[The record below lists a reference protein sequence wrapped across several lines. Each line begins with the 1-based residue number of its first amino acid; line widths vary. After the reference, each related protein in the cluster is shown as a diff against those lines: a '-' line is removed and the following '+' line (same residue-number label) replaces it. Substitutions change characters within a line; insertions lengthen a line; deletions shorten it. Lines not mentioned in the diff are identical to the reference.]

1 MCPLPDTFFH
11 SYHLLT
17 HSSDTALIMSVAP
30 SSVATLVSVSSGVEN
45 DLRSLVAEG
54 KKKVAD
60 LQASAERA
68 IQKLRFIAQQA
79 PTASPPSTP
88 KSGTAPAELPAE
100 TLQSDLIL
108 RPLLLVTSAKQ
119 PKLTLIALSAI
130 QKLLT
135 LSPLNPR
142 FISTIVGTLRIQAE
156 TDDPAVQLKI
166 LQTLLLCISP
176 VSIACGEILTGSLLQ
191 ALGVCFRLFS
201 SKNGMIANT
210 SSAALRQVIQ
220 LLYDKI
226 QTDAVEQEAAV
237 LAEKRSEIR
246 ALSEQSGEEM
256 KSSNTAIVVT
266 ADEDFPL
273 AELPPEQLNGFL
285 LYRDLCILANASEQ
299 GRTQARWLTLSST
312 VSPSLCIELLEGI
325 VSGHKRLFG
334 IEPTLFT
341 LLKRDTCVL
350 ISRLLRSTFDF
361 PLLVRLLR
369 CVSLI
374 VRHCH
379 PRLRSECEV
388 FLTLLIKMLGQE
400 FPMWQHVLVLEAL
413 VAFTQSASLVYF
425 LYSRYDDANNNKI
438 IASVCHSLSSFISSS
453 PLPADASGVLGY
465 KLSGGK
471 KPVKG
476 LESLNDE
483 EPPVWDEVYRVS
495 LSIESIIQ
503 IVNGLAN
510 LAALSESDAA
520 AVSIMMRGSST
531 TTTSEKTEEKSK
543 ASLDPMSPPPS
554 IMSPTAN
561 SSSASAFA
569 PDDDEL
575 SPDRDVLKRLVL
587 SCWQSILA
595 ALSSLLA
602 KTNEEAQVQHLLMAY
617 QSFTNTC
624 GMLQLIKPRDALL
637 SSLCSFALKKQF
649 PRDESIQELMKD
661 VLTPGADG
669 QLAPLLTAKNIQAYK
684 ALFNIAHCLGS
695 YLGSAWSIV
704 LETFHQLDTVIQL
717 TQEIQTRM
725 MRGGGEL
732 KEEYSKILPNASEIV
747 IMSTALSRLFESTRY
762 LDDAAVTQ
770 VLSALGALSLTT
782 LAAAGDASSLSTSS
796 LSGGRGS
803 GVDAGGGVS
812 NMRIFSLANLIA
824 TIEHNMFRISSAKL
838 WSLGIN
844 HLTCVI
850 THRDPRIR
858 AYGVEALRK
867 LTILALGKKPTGP
880 PLREDKKAADDEKS
894 VSAAANIFDDPD
906 AFQLSLLSPLTE
918 LYIKSRYDDTRLQL
932 LQALHSILQAAGQ
945 SMSAGWTTILDW
957 LSQVC
962 EIGGTPG
969 SPRGADGAVP
979 TGGKGDAAGVSKEKV
994 VVSATALITL
1004 GFNSIQLIVNDFID
1018 SIPLDRIPLLIST
1031 IGQYCVQRHDTNIS
1045 FTSIGLLWRVSD
1057 YIARIVGV
1065 HIVRRRASVADLHN
1079 GAAVSATANGSSTE
1093 NDVLTE
1099 AAADR
1104 LMLSLFTQLHSL
1116 SMDSRPEV
1124 RNSAVK
1130 TFSSTLV
1137 AHGARMRADAC
1148 IQCLQSFQLPLL
1160 ASLLEANPEREKESV
1175 GAASHELGRD
1185 KDSGRSVMMMVHHS
1199 RDTAQKQWDET
1210 RVFALQGAARVLKVY
1225 VEAWGQL
1232 QEFVELWPAYLTYC
1246 REAIGHR
1253 SQEVALAAVNALQ
1266 EVMGAPST
1274 QASFIDQPTLWL
1286 PVLPIYKQAVEYG
1299 VTQAEQ
1305 LQTAGS
1311 SDTIGG
1317 STTLATLSPEAGW
1330 KHWMKVYT
1338 QLVSTWQ
1345 LLVASA
1351 PRLFSDT
1358 DLTLLLDLT
1367 QKLTTFSPP
1376 TPKRKGIIDSE
1387 TPLQAASLRLIEHLT
1402 PLPHQY
1408 PMLLSHLLSCLR
1420 PAADQSTLSPFTRK
1434 ALTVLD
1440 AMYTGAPAAV
1450 RAEQFTLVVGVLSGV
1465 LRATDGWVRE
1475 GAEGVDEVVNAFV
1488 HVVEVG
1494 LPAAAE
1500 AGLAGTELWTSLL
1513 DSLSSMLSPSSA
1525 AATASPPTVLPPL
1538 FLPSVPVVLPARFNG
1553 AEQQLWE
1560 HLQISLIGL
1569 LVRHVL
1575 PSSLACPLDVQWQLI
1590 LLLNLGY
1597 ASLQPAGSATLPPG
1611 PLPNELL
1618 SHACMMGLFALVSL
1632 SSQPESA
1639 ATCYL
1644 RVGVL
1649 CVPLLLHRCHHVLA
1663 GFVADQRVV
1672 ADLPQS
1678 RREEMGFV
1686 LRELHSLSVHPQVS
1700 AVLTAPSQLDYVK
1713 QLQALDELAESAV
1726 GWRRH
1731 VLTLFPV
1738 LCDCVCVAELEL
1750 RELLRDLLHQAAGEM
1765 GLEKH
1770 RSARKQSA
1778 AVREA
1783 VEEIVASAKAI

>member
-1 MCPLPDTFFH
+1 
-11 SYHLLT
+11 
-17 HSSDTALIMSVAP
+17 MSAPAP
-30 SSVATLVSVSSGVEN
+30 SSVATLVSVATGVEN

-54 KKKVAD
+54 KKKVSD

-68 IQKLRFIAQQA
+68 IQKLRLIAQQA

-88 KSGTAPAELPAE
+88 KAGTTAAPSPELPAE

-119 PKLTLIALSAI
+119 PKLTLLALSAI

-135 LSPLNPR
+135 LSPLNAR
-142 FISTIVGTLRIQAE
+142 FIATIVGTLRIQAE

-226 QTDAVEQEAAV
+226 QTDALEQEPTA
-237 LAEKRSEIR
+237 LAEKRADIR
-246 ALSEQSGEEM
+246 QLSEQSGEEM
-256 KSSNTAIVVT
+256 KSSNTAVVVT

-325 VSGHKRLFG
+325 VNGHKRLFG

-379 PRLRSECEV
+379 TRLRSECEV

-413 VAFTQSASLVYF
+413 VGFTQSAALVYF
-425 LYSRYDDANNNKI
+425 LYSRYDDANGNKI
-438 IASVCHSLSSFISSS
+438 VASVCHSLSSFISSS

-476 LESLNDE
+476 LECLNDE

-520 AVSIMMRGSST
+520 AVTIMRGSST
-531 TTTSEKTEEKSK
+531 LEKGEEKSK
-543 ASLDPMSPPPS
+543 AGLDFISSPPPL
-554 IMSPTAN
+554 MSPTSNLA
-561 SSSASAFA
+561 SASAFA
-569 PDDDEL
+569 GDDEDL

-602 KTNEEAQVQHLLMAY
+602 KTNEEGQVQHLLMAY

-669 QLAPLLTAKNIQAYK
+669 QLTPLLTAKNIQAYK

-717 TQEIQTRM
+717 TQEIQSRM
-725 MRGGGEL
+725 LRGGGEL
-732 KEEYSKILPNASEIV
+732 KDEYAKILPNASEIV

-782 LAAAGDASSLSTSS
+782 LAAAGDASMSSLS
-796 LSGGRGS
+796 SGGRGS
-803 GVDAGGGVS
+803 GVEAGSAGVA

-880 PLREDKKAADDEKS
+880 PLREDKKVAEEEK
-894 VSAAANIFDDPD
+894 AGGGAANNLFDDPD

-945 SMSAGWTTILDW
+945 SMSAGWTTILEW

-962 EIGGTPG
+962 EIGGVPG
-969 SPRGADGAVP
+969 SPRGADGAPV
-979 TGGKGDAAGVSKEKV
+979 TGGKGEAGGVSKEKV
-994 VVSATALITL
+994 VVSGAALITL
-1004 GFNSIQLIVNDFID
+1004 GFNSLQLIVNDFID

-1031 IGQYCVQRHDTNIS
+1031 IGQFSQQRQDTNIS

-1065 HIVRRRASVADLHN
+1065 RIARRRASVADIAN
-1079 GAAVSATANGSSTE
+1079 GTGGSGSTFNGSSAE

-1104 LMLSLFTQLHSL
+1104 LMLSLFTQLNSL

-1160 ASLLEANPEREKESV
+1160 ASVLEANPEREKESG

-1185 KDSGRSVMMMVHHS
+1185 KDSGRSVMMLVHHS

-1232 QEFVELWPAYLTYC
+1232 QEFVELWPVWLTHC
-1246 REAIGHR
+1246 RGAIGHR

-1274 QASFIDQPTLWL
+1274 QASFLEQPTLWS
-1286 PVLPIYKQAVEYG
+1286 PVLPMYKQAVEYG

-1305 LQTAGS
+1305 LQAAGNA
-1311 SDTIGG
+1311 DVLGG
-1317 STTLATLSPEAGW
+1317 TTSLAAVSPEAGW

-1351 PRLFSDT
+1351 PRLFSDS
-1358 DLTLLLDLT
+1358 DLT
-1367 QKLTTFSPP
+1367 QLLDFTQRLAAFSPP

-1420 PAADQSTLSPFTRK
+1420 PAAEQSTLSPFTRK
-1434 ALTVLD
+1434 ALNVLD
-1440 AMYTGAPAAV
+1440 VMYAGAPAAV
-1450 RAEQFTLVVGVLSGV
+1450 RAEQFTLVVGVLTGV
-1465 LRATDGWVRE
+1465 LRATEGWVRE

-1513 DSLSSMLSPSSA
+1513 DSLSTLLSTSPD
-1525 AATASPPTVLPPL
+1525 AATATPPTVLPPL

-1553 AEQQLWE
+1553 SEQQLWE

-1569 LVRHVL
+1569 LVRHIL

-1597 ASLQPAGSATLPPG
+1597 ASLQPAGSAALPPG

-1649 CVPLLLHRCHHVLA
+1649 CVPLLLHRCQHVLA
-1663 GFVADQRVV
+1663 SFVADQRTVGE
-1672 ADLPQS
+1672 LPQS

-1700 AVLTAPSQLDYVK
+1700 AVLTAAPSQLEYVK
-1713 QLQALDELAESAV
+1713 QLQALDEVAEGAV
-1726 GWRRH
+1726 GWRRP

-1770 RSARKQSA
+1770 RPARKQSA

-1783 VEEIVASAKAI
+1783 VADIVAHAKAT

>member
-1 MCPLPDTFFH
+1 
-11 SYHLLT
+11 
-17 HSSDTALIMSVAP
+17 MSVAP
-30 SSVATLVSVSSGVEN
+30 SSAATLVSVSSGVEN

-54 KKKVAD
+54 KKKVTD

-68 IQKLRFIAQQA
+68 IQKLRLIAQQA

-88 KSGTAPAELPAE
+88 KGGATAAPAADSPAE

-119 PKLTLIALSAI
+119 PKLTLLALSAL

-135 LSPLNPR
+135 LSPLHPR

-156 TDDPAVQLKI
+156 TDDAAVQLKI

-201 SKNGMIANT
+201 SKNAMIANT
-210 SSAALRQVIQ
+210 SSAALRQIIQ

-226 QTDAVEQEAAV
+226 QSDAVEQDAAV
-237 LAEKRSEIR
+237 TAEKRAEIR
-246 ALSEQSGEEM
+246 RLSEQSGEEM
-256 KSSNTAIVVT
+256 KSSNTAVVVT
-266 ADEDFPL
+266 ADEDFAL
-273 AELPPEQLNGFL
+273 ADLPAEQLNGFL

-369 CVSLI
+369 CVSLL

-379 PRLRSECEV
+379 TRLRSECEV
-388 FLTLLIKMLGQE
+388 FMTLLIKMLGQE

-413 VAFTQSASLVYF
+413 VGFTQSAGLVYF
-425 LYSRYDDANNNKI
+425 LFSRYDDANSNSI
-438 IASVCHSLSSFISSS
+438 IASICRSLSSFILSSQ
-453 PLPADASGVLGY
+453 LPPDASGVLGY

-471 KPVKG
+471 KQPKA
-476 LESLNDE
+476 LECLNEE
-483 EPPVWDEVYRVS
+483 EPPTWDEVYRVS
-495 LSIESIIQ
+495 LSIENIIA
-503 IVNGLAN
+503 IVSGLAN

-520 AVSIMMRGSST
+520 AVTVMRGSST
-531 TTTSEKTEEKSK
+531 LSEKSEEKSK
-543 ASLDPMSPPPS
+543 AAFDSVSSPPPL
-554 IMSPTAN
+554 MSPTAA
-561 SSSASAFA
+561 SSASAASAFA
-569 PDDDEL
+569 PDDDDL
-575 SPDRDVLKRLVL
+575 SPDREVLKRLVL

-602 KTNEEAQVQHLLMAY
+602 KTSEEAQVQHLLMAY

-624 GMLQLIKPRDALL
+624 GMLQLVKPRDALL

-649 PRDESIQELMKD
+649 PRDESIQELMKT
-661 VLTPGADG
+661 VLAPGTDG

-695 YLGSAWSIV
+695 YLGSAWSVV

-717 TQEIQTRM
+717 TQEIQARM
-725 MRGGGEL
+725 MRGGGES
-732 KEEYSKILPNASEIV
+732 KDEYTKILPNANEII
-747 IMSTALSRLFESTRY
+747 IMSTALARLFESTRY

-782 LAAAGDASSLSTSS
+782 LAAAGDVSSTAS
-796 LSGGRGS
+796 SGGRA
-803 GVDAGGGVS
+803 DAVGAGAAS
-812 NMRIFSLANLIA
+812 SMRIFSLANLIA

-850 THRDPRIR
+850 THRDARIR

-867 LTILALGKKPTGP
+867 LTILALGKKPAGP
-880 PLREDKKAADDEKS
+880 PVRDAKPTVAVAVQEEKAA
-894 VSAAANIFDDPD
+894 AAADIFDDPD

-945 SMSAGWTTILDW
+945 SMSAGWTTILEW

-962 EIGGTPG
+962 EIGGVPG
-969 SPRGADGAVP
+969 SPRGADSAVA
-979 TGGKGDAAGVSKEKV
+979 TGGKGDAGGASKEKA
-994 VVSATALITL
+994 VVSGTALITL
-1004 GFNSIQLIVNDFID
+1004 GFNSTQLIVNDFID
-1018 SIPLDRIPLLIST
+1018 SIPLDRIPLLIAT
-1031 IGQYCVQRHDTNIS
+1031 IGQYCVQRQDTNIS

-1065 HIVRRRASVADLHN
+1065 HIARRKASVADLPN
-1079 GAAVSATANGSSTE
+1079 GADAAAKTNGNGPSTE
-1093 NDVLTE
+1093 SNVLTE

-1148 IQCLQSFQLPLL
+1148 IECLQSFQLPLL
-1160 ASLLEANPEREKESV
+1160 TSLLEANPEREKESV
-1175 GAASHELGRD
+1175 GATSHELGRD

-1232 QEFVELWPAYLTYC
+1232 QEFVALWPAYLTHC
-1246 REAIGHR
+1246 REAVGHR

-1274 QASFIDQPTLWL
+1274 QASFIEQPTLWS
-1286 PVLPIYKQAVEYG
+1286 PVMPMYREAVEYG

-1305 LQTAGS
+1305 LQAAGK
-1311 SDTIGG
+1311 SDLTGG
-1317 STTLATLSPEAGW
+1317 STSLAALSPEAGW
-1330 KHWMKVYT
+1330 KHWMKLYT

-1345 LLVASA
+1345 LLVAAS

-1358 DLTLLLDLT
+1358 DLTLLLDFT
-1367 QKLTTFSPP
+1367 QKLAAFGPP
-1376 TPKRKGIIDSE
+1376 VIKRKGIVDCE

-1420 PAADQSTLSPFTRK
+1420 PAADQSTLTPFTRK
-1434 ALTVLD
+1434 ALSVLD
-1440 AMYTGAPAAV
+1440 VMYAGAPPAV
-1450 RAEQFTLVVGVLSGV
+1450 RAEQFTLVVGVLSGA
-1465 LRATDGWVRE
+1465 LRATEGWVRE
-1475 GAEGVDEVVNAFV
+1475 ESEGVDEVVNAYV

-1500 AGLAGTELWTSLL
+1500 AGLAGSELWTSLL
-1513 DSLSSMLSPSSA
+1513 DSLSSMLLPPPAST
-1525 AATASPPTVLPPL
+1525 TASPPAVLPPL
-1538 FLPSVPVVLPARFNG
+1538 FLPSVPVVLPARFTG
-1553 AEQQLWE
+1553 PEQQLWE
-1560 HLQISLIGL
+1560 HLQISLVGL

-1590 LLLNLGY
+1590 CLLNLGY
-1597 ASLQPAGSATLPPG
+1597 ASLQPAGAAALPPG
-1611 PLPNELL
+1611 PVPNELL

-1632 SSQPESA
+1632 STQPESA

-1649 CVPLLLHRCHHVLA
+1649 CVPLLLHRAQHVLA
-1663 GFVADQRVV
+1663 GFVADQRVLGE
-1672 ADLPQS
+1672 LPQS

-1700 AVLTAPSQLDYVK
+1700 AVLTAASQLEYVK
-1713 QLQALDELAESAV
+1713 QLQALDEVAESAP

-1731 VLTLFPV
+1731 TLTLFPA

-1770 RSARKQSA
+1770 RAARKQSA

-1783 VEEIVASAKAI
+1783 VEDIVNHAKAT

>member
-1 MCPLPDTFFH
+1 
-11 SYHLLT
+11 
-17 HSSDTALIMSVAP
+17 MSIAP
-30 SSVATLVSVSSGVEN
+30 SAVTTIVSVATGVEN

-54 KKKVAD
+54 KKKVTD

-88 KSGTAPAELPAE
+88 KSTTATPAPESPAE

-135 LSPLNPR
+135 LSPLNAR

-156 TDDPAVQLKI
+156 TDDSAVQLKI

-201 SKNGMIANT
+201 SKNAMIANT
-210 SSAALRQVIQ
+210 SSAALRQIIQ

-226 QTDAVEQEAAV
+226 QTEALEQEPQV
-237 LAEKRSEIR
+237 LAEKRAEIR
-246 ALSEQSGEEM
+246 RMSEQSGEEM
-256 KSSNTAIVVT
+256 KSSHTAIVVT

-299 GRTQARWLTLSST
+299 GRTQARWLTLSSN
-312 VSPSLCIELLEGI
+312 VSPSLCIELLESI
-325 VSGHKRLFG
+325 VNGHKRLFG

-379 PRLRSECEV
+379 TRLRSECEV
-388 FLTLLIKMLGQE
+388 FMTLLIKMLGQE

-413 VAFTQSASLVYF
+413 VGFTQSASLVYF
-425 LYSRYDDANNNKI
+425 LYSRYDDANIPNKI

-453 PLPADASGVLGY
+453 PLPPDASGVLGY

-471 KPVKG
+471 KPTKG
-476 LESLNDE
+476 LECLNDE

-520 AVSIMMRGSST
+520 AVAVMRGSST
-531 TTTSEKTEEKSK
+531 ASERAEEKSK
-543 ASLDPMSPPPS
+543 AAHDPVFSPPS
-554 IMSPTAN
+554 LMSPTAH
-561 SSSASAFA
+561 SASASASAFA
-569 PDDDEL
+569 VDDIEL

-602 KTNEEAQVQHLLMAY
+602 KTSEEAQVQHLLMAY

-669 QLAPLLTAKNIQAYK
+669 QLTPLLTAKNIQAYK

-695 YLGSAWSIV
+695 YLGSAWSVV

-717 TQEIQTRM
+717 TQEIQARM
-725 MRGGGEL
+725 MRGGAEA
-732 KEEYSKILPNASEIV
+732 KEEYGKILPNASEII

-782 LAAAGDASSLSTSS
+782 LAAAGDASSLSMSS

-803 GVDAGGGVS
+803 GVEAGGAGVS

-880 PLREDKKAADDEKS
+880 PVREDKKVVEEEKS
-894 VSAAANIFDDPD
+894 GGGAANNIFDDPD

-945 SMSAGWTTILDW
+945 SMSAGWTTILEW

-962 EIGGTPG
+962 EIGGVPG
-969 SPRGADGAVP
+969 SPRGADIAVA
-979 TGGKGDAAGVSKEKV
+979 TGTKGEAGSASKEKV
-994 VVSATALITL
+994 VVSGTALITL
-1004 GFNSIQLIVNDFID
+1004 GFNSVQLIVNDFID
-1018 SIPLDRIPLLIST
+1018 SIPLERIPLLIST
-1031 IGQYCVQRHDTNIS
+1031 IAQYSQQRQDANIS

-1065 HIVRRRASVADLHN
+1065 RIVRRRASVADIAN
-1079 GAAVSATANGSSTE
+1079 GANGSAANGSSIE

-1232 QEFVELWPAYLTYC
+1232 QEFVELWPAYLTHC
-1246 REAIGHR
+1246 KDAIAHR

-1266 EVMGAPST
+1266 EVMGTPST
-1274 QASFIDQPTLWL
+1274 QASFIEQPTLWS
-1286 PVLPIYKQAVEYG
+1286 PVLPMYKQAVEYG
-1299 VTQAEQ
+1299 VTQAER
-1305 LQTAGS
+1305 LQAAGDAATVGG
-1311 SDTIGG
+1311 DT
-1317 STTLATLSPEAGW
+1317 SLAALSPEAGW

-1351 PRLFSDT
+1351 PRLFSD
-1358 DLTLLLDLT
+1358 DNLTLLLDLT
-1367 QKLTTFSPP
+1367 QRLTAFSPP
-1376 TPKRKGIIDSE
+1376 APKRKGIIDSE

-1420 PAADQSTLSPFTRK
+1420 PAADQSSLSPFTRK

-1440 AMYTGAPAAV
+1440 VMYTGAPASV

-1465 LRATDGWVRE
+1465 LHATEGWVRE
-1475 GAEGVDEVVNAFV
+1475 GAEGVEEVVNAFV

-1500 AGLAGTELWTSLL
+1500 AELAGTELWTTLL
-1513 DSLSSMLSPSSA
+1513 GSLSSLLSPSPST
-1525 AATASPPTVLPPL
+1525 ATASPPTVLPPL
-1538 FLPSVPVVLPARFNG
+1538 FLPSVPVVLPARFTG
-1553 AEQQLWE
+1553 PEQQLWE

-1569 LVRHVL
+1569 LVRHIL

-1597 ASLQPAGSATLPPG
+1597 ASLRPAGSAALPPG
-1611 PLPNELL
+1611 QLPNELL

-1632 SSQPESA
+1632 SSQPESVS
-1639 ATCYL
+1639 TCYL

-1672 ADLPQS
+1672 GELPQS
-1678 RREEMGFV
+1678 RREEIGFV
-1686 LRELHSLSVHPQVS
+1686 LRELHSLSIHPQVS
-1700 AVLTAPSQLDYVK
+1700 TVLTAPSQLEYVK
-1713 QLQALDELAESAV
+1713 QLQALDQLAEGGV

-1738 LCDCVCVAELEL
+1738 LCDCVCIAELEL

-1770 RSARKQSA
+1770 RPARKQSA

-1783 VEEIVASAKAI
+1783 VADIVAHARAV

>member
-1 MCPLPDTFFH
+1 
-11 SYHLLT
+11 
-17 HSSDTALIMSVAP
+17 MSVAP
-30 SSVATLVSVSSGVEN
+30 SSVATLVSVATGVEN

-68 IQKLRFIAQQA
+68 IQKLRLIAQQA
-79 PTASPPSTP
+79 PAASPPSTP
-88 KSGTAPAELPAE
+88 KSATSPAPPPESPAE

-108 RPLLLVTSAKQ
+108 RPLLLVTSAKL

-156 TDDPAVQLKI
+156 TDEPAVQLKI

-176 VSIACGEILTGSLLQ
+176 VSLSCGEILTGSLLQ

-201 SKNGMIANT
+201 SKNAMIANT
-210 SSAALRQVIQ
+210 SSAALRQIIQ
-220 LLYDKI
+220 LLYDKM
-226 QTDAVEQEAAV
+226 QTDALEQEQAV
-237 LAEKRSEIR
+237 LAEKRAEIR
-246 ALSEQSGEEM
+246 RLSELSGEEM

-299 GRTQARWLTLSST
+299 GRTQARWLTLSSN

-334 IEPTLFT
+334 LEPTLYT

-379 PRLRSECEV
+379 TRLRSECEV
-388 FLTLLIKMLGQE
+388 FMTLLIKMLGQE
-400 FPMWQHVLVLEAL
+400 FPMWQHVLVLEAM
-413 VAFTQSASLVYF
+413 VGFTQSASLVYF

-453 PLPADASGVLGY
+453 PLPPDASGVLGY

-471 KPVKG
+471 KPVRA
-476 LESLNDE
+476 LESLNDD

-520 AVSIMMRGSST
+520 AATALRGGAT
-531 TTTSEKTEEKSK
+531 TAEKAEEKTKGGLDI
-543 ASLDPMSPPPS
+543 ASPAPL
-554 IMSPTAN
+554 MSPT
-561 SSSASAFA
+561 SSPSQAHAFA
-569 PDDDEL
+569 AADDDEQ

-602 KTNEEAQVQHLLMAY
+602 KTTNEEAQVQHLLMAY

-717 TQEIQTRM
+717 TQEIQARM
-725 MRGGGEL
+725 MRGGGEM
-732 KEEYSKILPNASEIV
+732 KDEYGKILPNASEIV

-782 LAAAGDASSLSTSS
+782 LAAAGDASSLSMSS
-796 LSGGRGS
+796 LSGGRG
-803 GVDAGGGVS
+803 GGAEAANAGVS

-824 TIEHNMFRISSAKL
+824 TIEHNLFRISSAKL

-880 PLREDKKAADDEKS
+880 PVREDKKTAEEETAAG
-894 VSAAANIFDDPD
+894 AANIFDDPD

-945 SMSAGWTTILDW
+945 SMSAGWTTILEW

-962 EIGGTPG
+962 EIGGVPG
-969 SPRGADGAVP
+969 SPRGADSTVA
-979 TGGKGDAAGVSKEKV
+979 TAGKGEPSGVSKEKV
-994 VVSATALITL
+994 VVSGAALITL

-1018 SIPLDRIPLLIST
+1018 SIPLERIPLLIST
-1031 IGQYCVQRHDTNIS
+1031 IGQFSQQRQDTNIS

-1065 HIVRRRASVADLHN
+1065 HIARRRASVVDIAN
-1079 GAAVSATANGSSTE
+1079 GANGSAATNGGGTD

-1116 SMDSRPEV
+1116 STDSRAEV

-1160 ASLLEANPEREKESV
+1160 ASLLEANAEREKENVS
-1175 GAASHELGRD
+1175 ATSHELGRD

-1210 RVFALQGAARVLKVY
+1210 RVFALQGAARVLRVY

-1232 QEFVELWPAYLTYC
+1232 QEFVELWPTYLDLC
-1246 REAIGHR
+1246 RDAIGHR
-1253 SQEVALAAVNALQ
+1253 SMEVALAAVNALQ

-1274 QASFIDQPTLWL
+1274 QASFVDQPTLWA
-1286 PVLPIYKQAVEYG
+1286 PVLPVYKQAVECG

-1305 LQTAGS
+1305 LQAAGS
-1311 SDTIGG
+1311 ADTVGG
-1317 STTLATLSPEAGW
+1317 TTSLAALSPEAGW

-1351 PRLFSDT
+1351 PRLFSDS
-1358 DLTLLLDLT
+1358 DLALLLDLT
-1367 QKLTTFSPP
+1367 EKLTAFSPP

-1387 TPLQAASLRLIEHLT
+1387 TPLQSASLRLIEHLT

-1420 PAADQSTLSPFTRK
+1420 PATDHSTLSPFTRK
-1434 ALTVLD
+1434 ALQVLD
-1440 AMYTGAPAAV
+1440 VMYAGAPASV
-1450 RAEQFTLVVGVLSGV
+1450 RAEQFTLVVGVLSAV
-1465 LRATDGWVRE
+1465 LLASERWVRE

-1488 HVVEVG
+1488 HVIEVG

-1500 AGLAGTELWTSLL
+1500 AGLAGTELWTLL
-1513 DSLSSMLSPSSA
+1513 LNSLSSLLSPSHA
-1525 AATASPPTVLPPL
+1525 AAAASPPTALPPL
-1538 FLPSVPVVLPARFNG
+1538 FLPSIPVVLPARFNG
-1553 AEQQLWE
+1553 PEQQLWE
-1560 HLQISLIGL
+1560 HLQISLVGL

-1597 ASLQPAGSATLPPG
+1597 SSVQPTGSAALPPG

-1663 GFVADQRVV
+1663 GFVADQRSLGE
-1672 ADLPQS
+1672 LPQS

-1686 LRELHSLSVHPQVS
+1686 LREMHSLSIHPQVS
-1700 AVLTAPSQLDYVK
+1700 AVLTATSQLDYVK
-1713 QLQALDELAESAV
+1713 HLQALDAV
-1726 GWRRH
+1726 SEGGLGWRRH
-1731 VLTLFPV
+1731 LLTLFPV
-1738 LCDCVCVAELEL
+1738 LCDCVCIAELEL

-1770 RSARKQSA
+1770 RPRKQSA

-1783 VEEIVASAKAI
+1783 VEDIVAHAKV